1 MILKHLSILNYKNL
15 SEVDITLSPKINC
28 FLGDNGMG
36 KTNLLDTVYYLS
48 FCKSHSNP
56 IDSQVIKHDTDICMI
71 KGIYEF
77 ASGNTEEISS
87 ALKRR
92 QKKQFKRNKKQYDK
106 LSSHIGFIPLVMISP
121 ADNELIMGGSE
132 ERRNFMD
139 VAISQ
144 FDKPYLQSLVRY
156 NNALQQ
162 RNALLKHD
170 NIDISLLE
178 IWEKIM
184 IDEGMD
190 IFEKRNLFIQELT
203 PIFHKFYTTI
213 SQSKETISLNYSSQ
227 LTDSTFKEQL
237 IIARKRDMI
246 VGHTSVGIHRDE
258 LEMSIDEYP
267 IKKDGSQGQKKTY
280 FVSLKLAQFQFLQKK
295 SNTTPLLVLDD
306 IFDRLDEARVKEII
320 KLVSSDDFGQ
330 IFISDTNRQ
339 SLDRILQP
347 FNNNYHLYSVVDG
360 KIERNDNLNTN

>member
-15 SEVDITLSPKINC
+15 VEVELSLSPKINC

-36 KTNLLDTVYYLS
+36 KTNLLDAVYYLS

-56 IDSQVIKHDTDICMI
+56 IDSQVILHEADICMI
-71 KGIYEF
+71 KGKYEF
-77 ASGNTEEISS
+77 PNGNKEEITC

-92 QKKQFKRNKKQYDK
+92 QKKQFKRNNKQYDK

-132 ERRNFMD
+132 ERRLFMD

-162 RNALLKHD
+162 RNATLKND
-170 NIDISLLE
+170 KVDKSLLE
-178 IWEKIM
+178 LWEEVM
-184 IDEGMD
+184 IEEGEA
-190 IFEKRNLFIQELT
+190 IFSKRNLFIQELT
-203 PIFHKFYTTI
+203 PIFHEFYTTI
-213 SQSKETISLNYSSQ
+213 SQLKEVVSLNYSSQ
-227 LTDSTFKEQL
+227 LANCSFKERL
-237 IIARKRDMI
+237 LAARDRDMLL
-246 VGHTSVGIHRDE
+246 GHTTVGIHRDD
-258 LEMSIDEYP
+258 LDMLIDEYP
-267 IKKDGSQGQKKTY
+267 IKKDGSQGQKKTF
-280 FVSLKLAQFQFLQKK
+280 FVSLKLAQYQFLSRK
-295 SNTTPLLVLDD
+295 SSTMPLLVLDD
-306 IFDRLDEARVKEII
+306 IFDRLDETRVREII
-320 KLVSSDDFGQ
+320 QLVSGPDFGQ

-347 FNNNYHLYSVVDG
+347 FNDNYHLYSVSNGV
-360 KIERNDNLNTN
+360 IEQLEK

>member
-15 SEVDITLSPKINC
+15 IEVDLTLSPKINC

-36 KTNLLDTVYYLS
+36 KTNLLDAVYYLS

-56 IDSQVIKHDTDICMI
+56 IDSQVIHHNADICMI
-71 KGIYEF
+71 KGKYEF
-77 ASGNTEEISS
+77 VSGNDEEISC

-132 ERRNFMD
+132 ERRLFMD
-139 VAISQ
+139 VGISQ

-162 RNALLKHD
+162 RNALLKQD

-178 IWEKIM
+178 LWEETM
-184 IDEGMD
+184 IEEGTA
-190 IFEKRNLFIQELT
+190 IFEKRKMFIEELT
-203 PIFHKFYTTI
+203 PIFHDFYTVI
-213 SQSKETISLNYSSQ
+213 SNSKENVSLEYSSQ
-227 LTDSTFKEQL
+227 LNDESFKNRL
-237 IIARKRDMI
+237 LDARQRDM
-246 VGHTSVGIHRDE
+246 VLGHTTVGVHRDE
-258 LEMSIDEYP
+258 LEMLIDGHP

-280 FVSLKLAQFQFLQKK
+280 FVSLKLAQFHFLSNK
-295 SNTTPLLVLDD
+295 SSTTPILVLDD

-320 KLVSSDDFGQ
+320 RLVSGDNFGQ

-347 FNNNYHLYSVVDG
+347 FDNNYHLYSVVDG
-360 KIERNDNLNTN
+360 EISPMNN

>member
-15 SEVDITLSPKINC
+15 TEVELNLSPKVNC

-36 KTNLLDTVYYLS
+36 KTNLLDAVYYLS

-56 IDSQVIKHDTDICMI
+56 IDSQVIHHDADICMI
-71 KGIYEF
+71 QGKYEF
-77 ASGNTEEISS
+77 LNGNEEDISC

-106 LSSHIGFIPLVMISP
+106 LSAHIGFIPLVMISP

-132 ERRNFMD
+132 ERRLFMD
-139 VAISQ
+139 VSISQ

-162 RNALLKHD
+162 RNALLKQD
-170 NIDISLLE
+170 NIDLNLLE
-178 IWEKIM
+178 LWEETM
-184 IDEGMD
+184 IEEGVAV
-190 IFEKRNLFIQELT
+190 FEKRKIFIEELT
-203 PIFHKFYTTI
+203 PIFHDFYTTI
-213 SQSKETISLNYSSQ
+213 SQSKESISLEYSSQ
-227 LTDSTFKEQL
+227 LNDSSFKERL
-237 IIARKRDMI
+237 MDARKRDMI
-246 VGHTSVGIHRDE
+246 LGHTTVGVHRDE
-258 LEMSIDEYP
+258 LEMLIDGYP

-280 FVSLKLAQFQFLQKK
+280 FVSLKLAQFQFLSTK
-295 SNTTPLLVLDD
+295 SNTTPILVLDD

-320 KLVSSDDFGQ
+320 GLVSGDDFGQ

-347 FNNNYHLYSVVDG
+347 FDSNYHIYSVVDG
-360 KIERNDNLNTN
+360 EIEPISN

>member
-1 MILKHLSILNYKNL
+1 MILKHLTILNYKNL
-15 SEVDITLSPKINC
+15 AEVELSLSPKINC

-36 KTNLLDTVYYLS
+36 KTNLLDAVYYLS

-56 IDSQVIKHDTDICMI
+56 IDSQVIMHDADLCMI
-71 KGIYEF
+71 QGKYEF
-77 ASGNTEEISS
+77 QGGDKEEIMC

-132 ERRNFMD
+132 ERRTFMD

-162 RNALLKHD
+162 RNATLKQD
-170 NIDISLLE
+170 KVDKSLLE
-178 IWEKIM
+178 LWEEVM
-184 IDEGMD
+184 IEEGEA

-203 PIFHKFYTTI
+203 PIFHQFYTSI
-213 SQSKETISLNYSSQ
+213 SQSKEVVSLNYTSQ
-227 LTDSTFKEQL
+227 LANASFKDRL
-237 IIARKRDMI
+237 LAARERDMI
-246 VGHTSVGIHRDE
+246 LGHTTVGIHRDD
-258 LEMSIDEYP
+258 LEMLIDEYQ
-267 IKKDGSQGQKKTY
+267 IKKDGSQGQKKTF
-280 FVSLKLAQFQFLQKK
+280 FVSLKLAQYQFLSRK
-295 SNTTPLLVLDD
+295 SNSMPLLVLDD
-306 IFDRLDEARVKEII
+306 IFDRLDETRVKEII
-320 KLVSSDDFGQ
+320 KLVSGPNFGQ

-347 FNNNYHLYSVVDG
+347 FNDNYHLYSVADG
-360 KIERNDNLNTN
+360 VIEEMDK

>member
-15 SEVDITLSPKINC
+15 AEVELSLSPKINC

-36 KTNLLDTVYYLS
+36 KTNLLDAVYYLS

-56 IDSQVIKHDTDICMI
+56 IDSQVILHDADICMI
-71 KGIYEF
+71 KGKYEF
-77 ASGNTEEISS
+77 EGGSNEEISC

-132 ERRNFMD
+132 ERRLFMD

-162 RNALLKHD
+162 RNATLKSD
-170 NIDISLLE
+170 DIDKSLLE
-178 IWEKIM
+178 LWEEVM
-184 IDEGMD
+184 IEEGEA
-190 IFEKRNLFIQELT
+190 IFGKRNLFIEELT
-203 PIFHKFYTTI
+203 PIFHQFYTTI
-213 SQSKETISLNYSSQ
+213 SQSRETVSLSYSSQ
-227 LTDSTFKEQL
+227 LTEMSFKERL
-237 IIARKRDMI
+237 LDARKRDMI
-246 VGHTSVGIHRDE
+246 LGHTTVGIHRDD
-258 LEMSIDEYP
+258 LEMLIDEFP
-267 IKKDGSQGQKKTY
+267 IKKDGSQGQKKTF
-280 FVSLKLAQFQFLQKK
+280 FVALKLAQFQFLSRK
-295 SNTTPLLVLDD
+295 SNTTPILVLDD
-306 IFDRLDEARVKEII
+306 IFDRLDEIRVKEII
-320 KLVSSDDFGQ
+320 KLVSGKDFGQ

-347 FNNNYHLYSVVDG
+347 FNDNYHLYSVADG
-360 KIERNDNLNTN
+360 VIEEMEK

>member
-15 SEVDITLSPKINC
+15 PEVELTLSPKINC

-36 KTNLLDTVYYLS
+36 KTNLLDAVYYLS

-56 IDSQVIKHDTDICMI
+56 IDSQVIMHDADICMI
-71 KGIYEF
+71 KGKYEF
-77 ASGNTEEISS
+77 ATGNEEEISC

-106 LSSHIGFIPLVMISP
+106 LSAHIGFIPLVMISP
-121 ADNELIMGGSE
+121 ADNDLIMGGSE
-132 ERRNFMD
+132 ERRLFMD

-162 RNALLKHD
+162 RNATLKIETVD
-170 NIDISLLE
+170 KSLLE
-178 IWEKIM
+178 LWEEVM
-184 IDEGMD
+184 IEEGEA

-203 PIFHKFYTTI
+203 PIFHQFYSTI
-213 SQSKETISLNYSSQ
+213 SQSKERVSLNYSSQ
-227 LTDSTFKEQL
+227 LADCSFKERL
-237 IIARKRDMI
+237 MDARKRDMI
-246 VGHTSVGIHRDE
+246 LGHTTVGIHRDE
-258 LEMSIDEYP
+258 LDMLIDEFP
-267 IKKDGSQGQKKTY
+267 IKKDGSQGQKKTF
-280 FVSLKLAQFQFLQKK
+280 FVSLKLAQFQFLANK

-306 IFDRLDEARVKEII
+306 IFDRLDETRVKEII
-320 KLVSSDDFGQ
+320 NLVSGPHFGQ

-339 SLDRILQP
+339 SLDRILHP
-347 FNNNYHLYSVVDG
+347 FNDNYHLYSVENGVIKQMD
-360 KIERNDNLNTN
+360 KL

>member
-15 SEVDITLSPKINC
+15 AEVELSLSPKINC

-36 KTNLLDTVYYLS
+36 KTNLLDAVYYLS

-56 IDSQVIKHDTDICMI
+56 IDSQVILHDADLCMI
-71 KGIYEF
+71 QGKYETPD
-77 ASGNTEEISS
+77 GNKEEIMC

-106 LSSHIGFIPLVMISP
+106 LSQHIGFIPLVMISP

-132 ERRNFMD
+132 ERRTFMD

-162 RNALLKHD
+162 RNATLKND
-170 NIDISLLE
+170 KVDKSLLE
-178 IWEKIM
+178 LWEEVM
-184 IDEGMD
+184 IEEGET
-190 IFEKRNLFIQELT
+190 IFEKRNLFIEELI
-203 PIFHKFYTTI
+203 PIFNQFYTTI
-213 SQSKETISLNYSSQ
+213 SKSREVVSLHYSSQ
-227 LTDSTFKEQL
+227 LANCSFKDRL
-237 IIARKRDMI
+237 LAARDRDMI
-246 VGHTSVGIHRDE
+246 LGHTTVGIHRDD
-258 LEMSIDEYP
+258 LDMLIDEYP
-267 IKKDGSQGQKKTY
+267 IKKDGSQGQKKTF
-280 FVSLKLAQFQFLQKK
+280 FVSLKLAQYQFLSRK
-295 SNTTPLLVLDD
+295 SNTMPLLVLDD

-320 KLVSSDDFGQ
+320 QLVSGSDFGQ

-347 FNNNYHLYSVVDG
+347 FNHNYHLYSVANGEIVQM
-360 KIERNDNLNTN
+360 EQ